1 VGIRHVSSQRSLAW
15 LRRSDAPEAG
25 GPSNFHIKFVA
36 YLGELV
42 ITTHSRRVVLTA
54 MSTLDSEQL
63 GPFSR
68 LESPKNGIA
77 SDSLSDSDPRAVT
90 KPAESER
97 AEVTLTTSRRELW
110 AFYLYYVVR
119 SLRLFRLIV
128 RFEPTSS

>member
-1 VGIRHVSSQRSLAW
+1 
-15 LRRSDAPEAG
+15 
-25 GPSNFHIKFVA
+25 
-36 YLGELV
+36 
-42 ITTHSRRVVLTA
+42 